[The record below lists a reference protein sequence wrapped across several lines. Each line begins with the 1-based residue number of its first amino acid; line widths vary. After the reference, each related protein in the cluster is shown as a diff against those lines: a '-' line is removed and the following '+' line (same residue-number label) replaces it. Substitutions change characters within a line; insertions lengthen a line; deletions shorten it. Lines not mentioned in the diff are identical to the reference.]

1 MDNKI
6 LEVFKITAAQIGRL
20 CGLLV
25 KHGILTEEEGFWVIN
40 GDDDDQENAPEVK
53 DKEVNNGEDG

>member
-6 LEVFKITAAQIGRL
+6 LEVFKITAAQVGRL

-25 KHGILTEEEGFWVIN
+25 RHGIITEAEGFWVIN
-40 GDDDDQENAPEVK
+40 GDDDDQVNAPK
-53 DKEVNNGEDG
+53 LKGKEVNNGEDG